1 MQAMCQLQRRH
12 DRFES
17 GDVLRLQALTDAT
30 AANNFWKAKLK
41 LPAMEAFGHGV
52 VFLMAMVAR

>member
-12 DRFES
+12 DRFET

-41 LPAMEAFGHGV
+41 LPGAKPSGPGV
-52 VFLMAMVAR
+52 VF